1 MKINV
6 ALTLLGALLAQVCS
20 VAGAHHAG
28 VMFDD
33 GAEVTLTGVVKEFQ
47 FTNPHSWL
55 LVDVTN
61 EDGSVT
67 TWGFEAE
74 GPSIMMR
81 RGIRP
86 GDLAPGTKL
95 TITGHPMRDGRP
107 AAAWTKAVRADGT
120 AFYPRRRPDQET
132 EQGH

>member
-1 MKINV
+1 MKKIAIAFYGV
-6 ALTLLGALLAQVCS
+6 SLCLSIGSAA
-20 VAGAHHAG
+20 AHHAG

-33 GAEVTLTGVVKEFQ
+33 AAEVTLSGVVREFQ

-55 LVDVTN
+55 IVDVTN
-61 EDGSVT
+61 DDGSVT

-86 GDLAPGTKL
+86 GDLTPGTRL

-107 AAAWTKAVRADGT
+107 AAAWTHAVRDDGME
-120 AFYPRRRPDQET
+120 FFPRRTTDT
-132 EQGH
+132 EQY

>member
-1 MKINV
+1 MKKFTLV
-6 ALTLLGALLAQVCS
+6 PCALLLTLNLGNAA
-20 VAGAHHAG
+20 AHHAG

-33 GAEVTLTGVVKEFQ
+33 ESEVTLMGVVREFQ

-55 LVDVTN
+55 IVDVTN

-86 GDLAPGTKL
+86 GDLMPGTRL

-107 AAAWTKAVRADGT
+107 AAAWTRAVREDGKE
-120 AFYPRRRPDQET
+120 FYARRRSGE
-132 EQGH
+132 E